1 MRRILVIAVLTLVS
15 STGVSFA
22 GGPNKAPAKS
32 SPRANP
38 PTKAVALSDEALDKV
53 TAGTVTASTTGGVV
67 NFQGQAATPNGLVS
81 TVGSLAV
88 QNSGV
93 TNNLTNTTTGTLNI
107 SDSAQQN
114 LSSLINLNAVNS
126 KINVLMNLN
135 VNINSTVGT
144 LTQSNLNGK
153 P

>member
-22 GGPNKAPAKS
+22 GGPNKAQAKS
-32 SPRANP
+32 NP
-38 PTKAVALSDEALDKV
+38 KTTPTKAVALSDEALDKV

-93 TNNLTNTTTGTLNI
+93 TNNVTNTTTGTLSI

>member
-1 MRRILVIAVLTLVS
+1 MRRIFVIAILTLVG
-15 STGVSFA
+15 STGAACHASAQTRAAV
-22 GGPNKAPAKS
+22 KAQPHAVRPA
-32 SPRANP
+32 
-38 PTKAVALSDEALDKV
+38 KAVALSDEALDKV
-53 TAGTVTASTTGGVV
+53 TAGTISANTQNGTV
-67 NFQGQAATPNGLVS
+67 NFQGSTPTPNGLVS
-81 TVGSLAV
+81 SSGSLAV
-88 QNSGV
+88 QSSGI
-93 TNNLTNTTTGTLNI
+93 NNTTSGTLNI
-107 SDSAQQN
+107 SGSAQQN

>member
-1 MRRILVIAVLTLVS
+1 MQRIFVTAVLTLVS
-15 STGVSFA
+15 SAAIASA
-22 GGPNKAPAKS
+22 GAQTKASVKAQ
-32 SPRANP
+32 PRATA

-53 TAGTVTASTTGGVV
+53 TAGTISANASDGVV
-67 NFQGQAATPNGLVS
+67 KFQGQTPTANGLVS
-81 TVGSLAV
+81 SSGSLAV
-88 QNSGV
+88 QSAGV
-93 TNNLTNTTTGTLNI
+93 SNTSVGTLSINGN
-107 SDSAQQN
+107 AQQN

-126 KINVLMNLN
+126 KVAILMNLN